1 MCVLN
6 FLVYVVVLFI
16 SQFKTVSYI
25 LFLTCLNDQKSV
37 QTYVVTSSECED
49 LSVDCQITR
58 VTDVLQTVQIKF
70 LCFILCFR

>member
-16 SQFKTVSYI
+16 SQFKTVPYI

-70 LCFILCFR
+70 LLYIVL

>member
-1 MCVLN
+1 MCTELLGIRSC
-6 FLVYVVVLFI
+6 FVYLTIQVP
-16 SQFKTVSYI
+16 YI

-70 LCFILCFR
+70 LLYIVL